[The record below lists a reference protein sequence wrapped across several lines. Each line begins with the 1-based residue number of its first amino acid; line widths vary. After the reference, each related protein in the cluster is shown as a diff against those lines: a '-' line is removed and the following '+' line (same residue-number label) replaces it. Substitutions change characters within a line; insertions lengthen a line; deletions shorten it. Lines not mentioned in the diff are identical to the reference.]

1 METLIIVIVIAVVV
15 FLLFSRPNKNKTK
28 GKLVEDVAGKD
39 LRKHNLLKL
48 DESESKFEKIYTISI
63 DDIDKTCI
71 TKKMLEQIEKGDF
84 FNAKLKALDMF
95 NKKIDAIHDKYDST
109 QDPNEGDEDI
119 GNIDVSKA
127 YPYVQNFIILSLL
140 SYQKMLGSDKFSI
153 TLSTKDIY
161 GCIKTNLDAKT
172 ISYNDFIKIR
182 PIPCMKDCPAR
193 YNEYSCCLRIL
204 EIPD

>member
-1 METLIIVIVIAVVV
+1 METLIIVIVLAVVV

-39 LRKHNLLKL
+39 MRKYNLLKL
-48 DESESKFEKIYTISI
+48 DESESKFENIYAISI

-84 FNAKLKALDMF
+84 FNAKLKALDLF
-95 NKKIDAIHDKYDST
+95 NKKLDTIHDKYDRT
-109 QDPNEGDEDI
+109 HDANEDEESL
-119 GNIDVSKA
+119 GNIDVSQA
-127 YPYVQNFIILSLL
+127 YPYAQNFINLSLI
-140 SYQKMLGSDKFSI
+140 SYQKMLGSNKFSI
-153 TLSTKDIY
+153 SLSTKNIC
-161 GCIKTNLDAKT
+161 GCIKTELDEKK
-172 ISYNDFIKIR
+172 ISYNDFIMTR

-193 YNEYSCCLRIL
+193 YNEYSCCLRML